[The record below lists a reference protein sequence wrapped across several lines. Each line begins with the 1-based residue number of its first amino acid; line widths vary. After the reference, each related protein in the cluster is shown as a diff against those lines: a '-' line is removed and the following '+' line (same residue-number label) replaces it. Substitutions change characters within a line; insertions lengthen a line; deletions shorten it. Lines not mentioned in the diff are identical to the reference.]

1 VRGRWPTLIAVDMF
15 QSGGLFEAVR
25 QLNSEIG

>member
-1 VRGRWPTLIAVDMF
+1 MPTLIAVDMF

-25 QLNSEIG
+25 RLNAEPN